1 MPPART
7 VSLSPGFLLQVSTP
21 LALNIYTAVHNP
33 ISVKGRLQLCKGALA
48 HVDTRPVLSEIDIPV
63 ICIQSTQNNFV
74 KPLHTDPYVSRRAG
88 EVRSI
93 HKVVRPLVLARR
105 VLDGR
110 GIRGFVTFLTP
121 CLPRPRLYRRCSK
134 TCGKRSFLKP
144 QVSWTPKQDLSL
156 SLDCTSPAILLKQGF
171 GRMLLTK

>member
-1 MPPART
+1 M
-7 VSLSPGFLLQVSTP
+7 STP

-74 KPLHTDPYVSRRAG
+74 KPLHTDPYVSRRGG

-93 HKVVRPLVLARR
+93 HKASIVLPSPPEYVVRRSAQVMSQAP
-105 VLDGR
+105 
-110 GIRGFVTFLTP
+110 
-121 CLPRPRLYRRCSK
+121 PRP
-134 TCGKRSFLKP
+134 
-144 QVSWTPKQDLSL
+144 
-156 SLDCTSPAILLKQGF
+156 
-171 GRMLLTK
+171 

>member
-1 MPPART
+1 M
-7 VSLSPGFLLQVSTP
+7 STP

-74 KPLHTDPYVSRRAG
+74 KPLHTDPYVSRRGG

-93 HKVVRPLVLARR
+93 HKARVGPCSSLPFPLPPSEHWLRGGDGDPTRR
-105 VLDGR
+105 FR
-110 GIRGFVTFLTP
+110 
-121 CLPRPRLYRRCSK
+121 
-134 TCGKRSFLKP
+134 
-144 QVSWTPKQDLSL
+144 
-156 SLDCTSPAILLKQGF
+156 
-171 GRMLLTK
+171 